1 MVATTGRGSHENLLP
16 CRRDAHR
23 ELHAKRQAVER
34 PTWCRRAISRANGPP
49 GVPRSIDGAG
59 RWRAAAYSHEGAS
72 PVVGGPPG
80 PSAGSRRGGLWRRK
94 LSAGFSR
101 TFVFFFDLLLLWF
114 CTVPRRDPSKTGKDG
129 HGQ

>member
-1 MVATTGRGSHENLLP
+1 MKIYCLVAAMLIASCMPSGRPSSGQHGAAELL
-16 CRRDAHR
+16 R
-23 ELHAKRQAVER
+23 EPIAPLD
-34 PTWCRRAISRANGPP
+34 
-49 GVPRSIDGAG
+49 VPRSIDGAG